1 MHLLPRF
8 VHSSDFL
15 ELNMAG
21 TPQESHFHT
30 IVRAWWWWIHHKNSC
45 SAIAIACLDQA
56 YTHSHLHFASHQGS
70 AIALMLDSN
79 KVVSGRKRHKTTER
93 LFIHEPKPNIH
104 AHTEEEK
111 ETVQQIL
118 LQLNKKERRKRM
130 HLPYQEVPLSTTES
144 NNLLSI

>member
-1 MHLLPRF
+1 
-8 VHSSDFL
+8 
-15 ELNMAG
+15 
-21 TPQESHFHT
+21 
-30 IVRAWWWWIHHKNSC
+30 
-45 SAIAIACLDQA
+45 
-56 YTHSHLHFASHQGS
+56 
-70 AIALMLDSN
+70 MLDSN